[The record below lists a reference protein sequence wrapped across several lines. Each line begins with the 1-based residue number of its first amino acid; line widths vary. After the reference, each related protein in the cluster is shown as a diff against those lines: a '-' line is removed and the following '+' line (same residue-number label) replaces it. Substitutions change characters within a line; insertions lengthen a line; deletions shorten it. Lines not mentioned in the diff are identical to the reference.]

1 MLLAVFNLLPIP
13 PLDGG
18 RILVGLLPDPLSR
31 PLAALEPYG
40 MLLLIVVVLV
50 LPVVGPET
58 GIDFNFVWQFV
69 TRLTNFIIGEIVWV
83 TGAG

>member
-1 MLLAVFNLLPIP
+1 MCC
-13 PLDGG
+13 
-18 RILVGLLPDPLSR
+18 
-31 PLAALEPYG
+31 
-40 MLLLIVVVLV
+40 
-50 LPVVGPET
+50 PET